1 VQRKR
6 PRHRGAN
13 VKKGLVLVAAALVAA
28 PALPHAQGRSAE
40 AQRRRDQIQLMEGV
54 LTRAVRLGAEQLSRQ
69 MQAVDPSMTVLTGQ
83 ARARGF
89 VLDGYG
95 VFFDVEVPALS
106 ASAVW
111 SMITV
116 QQDSRTVA
124 AIESLRHAL
133 ATMPEGPKLQEAQQ
147 AFQVLVQQVAPAQ
160 AQAQAQPARS
170 GPGPI
175 EASAGLPAPNTV
187 TASSVVDPQP
197 QEPGNLYT
205 DAVKAAL
212 VDAMLDHSLPMD
224 LAPDEWLTVAA
235 RQSEGP
241 LAPSEIYE
249 ASTIILRVRG
259 EDLAAYAADRSRR
272 AEIRQKVEVRIF

>member
-1 VQRKR
+1 M
-6 PRHRGAN
+6 
-13 VKKGLVLVAAALVAA
+13 KKGLVLVAAALVAA

-147 AFQVLVQQVAPAQ
+147 AFQMLVQQVAPAQ
-160 AQAQAQPARS
+160 AQAQPQPARS

-205 DAVKAAL
+205 EAVKAAL